1 MIVTKPPTLNTPDGI
16 TPKKVAAYCRVSTTQ
31 EIQHHSL
38 EAQQAYFE
46 KIIKLKPNWIFAGIY
61 ADEASGR
68 NNLKMN
74 QFQAMLEDCRK
85 GKIDII
91 LVKSISRMG
100 RNTLQFLQACDEF
113 KRLNIDVFF
122 EVEKLHITHPKA
134 VLMLTIYASIY
145 QNESVEK
152 SYATSWGI
160 RTRFMNGT
168 SGFANKVCYGYKK
181 SATGELVP
189 YEPEA
194 EIVKLIFNWHRQ
206 KTSLRE
212 ISARLS
218 DMNIKA
224 PRGGDIW
231 HIETIRKILNNEK
244 YYGDVLLQK
253 TYVSNYFT
261 GKSSVNNGVLPKYL
275 IKGHHEAIIKT

>member
-1 MIVTKPPTLNTPDGI
+1 MIVTKLPNISSPDNV
-16 TPKKVAAYCRVSTTQ
+16 TPKKVAAYCRVRTTQ

-38 EAQQAYFE
+38 ETQQAYYE
-46 KIIKLKPNWIFAGIY
+46 KFIQQKPNWIFSGIY
-61 ADEASGR
+61 SDEASGR
-68 NNLKMN
+68 NNIKMN
-74 QFQAMLEDCRK
+74 SFQIMLEDCRK

-100 RNTLQFLQACDEF
+100 RNTLQFLQACNEF
-113 KRLNIDVFF
+113 KRLNVDVYF
-122 EVEKLHITHPKA
+122 EIEKLHISNPQA
-134 VLMLTIYASIY
+134 VRMLTIYASLY
-145 QNESVEK
+145 QQESVEK
-152 SYATSWGI
+152 SSATTWGI
-160 RTRFMNGT
+160 RSRFQAGT
-168 SGFANKVCYGYKK
+168 SKFADRECYGYKK

-189 YEPEA
+189 FTPEA

-206 KTSLRE
+206 NVSLRE

-224 PRGGDIW
+224 PRGGDVW

-261 GKSSVNNGVLPKYL
+261 GKTAPNTGVLPKYL
-275 IKGHHEAIIKT
+275 IENHHEAIIK

>member
-1 MIVTKPPTLNTPDGI
+1 MKTTKLPVIIKPEGLG
-16 TPKKVAAYCRVSTTQ
+16 PKKVAAYCRVSTLQ

-38 EAQQAYFE
+38 EAQQDYFKKYIAQRPDWE
-46 KIIKLKPNWIFAGIY
+46 FAGIY

-68 NNLKMN
+68 HNLKMKN
-74 QFQAMLEDCRK
+74 FQAMLDDCRR
-85 GKIDII
+85 GIIDII

-113 KRLNIDVFF
+113 KRLNVDVFF
-122 EVEKLHITHPKA
+122 EIEKLHITHPKA
-134 VLMLTIYASIY
+134 MLMLTLYASIY

-152 SYATSWGI
+152 SSETTWGI
-160 RTRFMNGT
+160 RSRFQAGT
-168 SGFANKVCYGYKK
+168 SRFADRECYGYKK

-206 KTSLRE
+206 KVSLRK

-224 PRGGDIW
+224 PRGGDVW

-253 TYVSNYFT
+253 TYVSEYFT
-261 GKSSVNNGVLPKYL
+261 GKTAPNTGVLPKY
-275 IKGHHEAIIKT
+275 IIENHHEAII